1 MFTLIATRPV
11 REILQRQAP
20 AMAGSLVI
28 AEAFYKWHS
37 FTLEAIG
44 FLATW
49 AAIDAAVEGLI
60 RVRRKRPPLT
70 APR

>member
-1 MFTLIATRPV
+1 V
-11 REILQRQAP
+11 RELLVRQAP
-20 AMAGSLVI
+20 ILTSSLVI

-37 FTLEAIG
+37 FTLEALG

-49 AAIDAAVEGLI
+49 AAIDAVVEGLI
-60 RVRRKRPPLT
+60 RIVRKPVSLT